1 MSRQREP
8 HDLLVLVVVGGLLLL
23 ALAALGILGA
33 LAFRTPEPS
42 DLLLGALISLLSAAT
57 GALTAVLT
65 QTGRSGG
72 GATPADPLFM
82 EDVGG

>member
-1 MSRQREP
+1 MNRA
-8 HDLLVLVVVGGLLLL
+8 HDRIVLVVVGGLLLL
-23 ALAALGILGA
+23 ASAALGILGA
-33 LAFRTPEPS
+33 LALRSNEPS

-65 QTGRSGG
+65 QTGRGG
-72 GATPADPLFM
+72 DTPNDPVFT